1 MNVWLV
7 SDLHLPPKPSP
18 LREGFLRWLAAAQA
32 DAQQVILLGDI
43 FEAWIGDD
51 LGIDTYAEEVAALRA
66 LTAAGV
72 DLRFMVGNRDFLL
85 GDAFCAATGARKLPD
100 PCIVT
105 LGGRPTLLSHG
116 DQWCTDDRGYQRY
129 RRVISRRGLQRLFLR
144 LPRTWRQGIADRMR
158 QQSRE
163 FTAEKNTT
171 ITDVSAETVV
181 NAFKHAG
188 VDRII
193 HGHTHRPQTHRSPIN
208 GRDCERIVLPDWTP
222 KRMEGLRIDASDRL
236 SPTPA

>member
-1 MNVWLV
+1 MTVWLV

-32 DAQQVILLGDI
+32 EAQQVILLGDI

-51 LGIDTYAEEVAALRA
+51 LGIDTYTDEIAALKA
-66 LTAAGV
+66 LTDAGV

-85 GDAFCAATGARKLPD
+85 GEAFCAATGARPLPD

-116 DQWCTDDRGYQRY
+116 DQWCTDDVGYQRY
-129 RRVISRRGLQRLFLR
+129 RRVVSHKGLQRLFLR
-144 LPRTWRQGIADRMR
+144 LPRPWRQRIADRLR

-163 FTAEKNTT
+163 FTAEKAVT
-171 ITDVSAETVV
+171 ITDVSDEAIIS
-181 NAFKHAG
+181 AFRHAD

-193 HGHTHRPQTHRSPIN
+193 HGHTHRPQRHLLN
-208 GRDCERIVLPDWTP
+208 VEGRDCERIVLPDWTP
-222 KRMEGLRIDASDRL
+222 SRMEGLRIDAAGTL
-236 SPTPA
+236 SPIVA

>member
-1 MNVWLV
+1 M
-7 SDLHLPPKPSP
+7 
-18 LREGFLRWLAAAQA
+18 RWLAAAQA

-51 LGIDTYAEEVAALRA
+51 LGIATYAEEIAALRA
-66 LTAAGV
+66 LTDAGV

-85 GDAFCAATGARKLPD
+85 GEAFCMATGARALPD

-116 DQWCTDDRGYQRY
+116 DQWCTDDTGYQRY
-129 RRVISRRGLQRLFLR
+129 RRVISHKGLQRLFLR
-144 LPRTWRQGIADRMR
+144 LPRRWRQRIADRLR

-163 FTAEKNTT
+163 FTAEKAVT
-171 ITDVSAETVV
+171 ITDVSADAIIA
-181 NAFKHAG
+181 AFGHAD

-193 HGHTHRPQTHRSPIN
+193 HGHTHRPQRHQLTVN

-222 KRMEGLRIDASDRL
+222 SRMEGLRISADGVL
-236 SPTPA
+236 TPTPA

>member
-18 LREGFLRWLAAAQA
+18 LREGFLRWLAAAGQ

-51 LGIDTYAEEVAALRA
+51 LGAELYAEEIAALRA
-66 LTAAGV
+66 LSDAGV

-85 GDAFCAATGARKLPD
+85 GDGFCAATGARALPD

-116 DQWCTDDRGYQRY
+116 DQWCWDDRSYLRY
-129 RRVISRRGLQRLFLR
+129 RRVVHHRGLQRLFLR
-144 LPRTWRQGIADRMR
+144 LPKSVRQRIADGLR

-163 FTAEKNTT
+163 YTAEKTVT
-171 ITDVSAETVV
+171 ITDVSTEAITD
-181 NAFKHAG
+181 AFGHAR

-193 HGHTHRPQTHRSPIN
+193 HGHTHRPAHHHVTVGGN
-208 GRDCERIVLPDWTP
+208 ACERIVLPDWTAV
-222 KRMEGLRIDASDRL
+222 RMEGLRISTDGHL
-236 SPTPA
+236 TPTPA